1 MNNLEFEQRLNDAF
15 ENNLPIADKVNQ
27 LRLDLDDTKSN
38 QELME
43 GFWDNSLFSDI
54 EQANSYDNFYQLCQ
68 LHFKVADSAEFDN
81 VATTPIKNTDLWS
94 DSVIWLAVYLD
105 FIMHLDRNHDKKF
118 GAFINSSILWR
129 LKWVLNHI
137 VENPYKDFSEI
148 YSCSS
153 MLHYYYDLYGLGE
166 RSIHKIR
173 VMQGIKMANKEIIE
187 ENLQKWL
194 EAPTNDF
201 DDCLACQYDD
211 IIRAYCF
218 LKQYDK
224 ALEWAKEILDGSVTC
239 GEVPHATNS
248 LIAEAYFYTNQA
260 DKAVAILEKG
270 YPLIQGKMEFL
281 RPISEF
287 IRLYREMNMMD
298 KAVAIFEENKHLLE
312 NCESPYEKML
322 FLIET
327 VKLPIDNKKTY
338 TLEAM
343 SLATQFDLRNGNAY
357 YLSQL
362 PKVIS

>member
-1 MNNLEFEQRLNDAF
+1 MNNLEFEQRLEQAF
-15 ENNLPIADKVNQ
+15 DNNLPIADKVNQ
-27 LRLDLDDTKSN
+27 LLIDLNNEDLDKIPKD
-38 QELME
+38 
-43 GFWDNSLFSDI
+43 SLFIRCSNDDA
-54 EQANSYDNFYQLCQ
+54 QRNNFYQLCQ
-68 LHFKVADSAEFDN
+68 LHSKVGISCEHDEAK
-81 VATTPIKNTDLWS
+81 TTPVKNTKLWC
-94 DSVIWLAVYLD
+94 DSVMWLVEYLD
-105 FIMHLDRNHDKKF
+105 ISLLLSRDYHEFEDAITIKCIWWGKWVVNALADDPTYSRERISDDNYVLFHYFYKF
-118 GAFINSSILWR
+118 G
-129 LKWVLNHI
+129 
-137 VENPYKDFSEI
+137 
-148 YSCSS
+148 
-153 MLHYYYDLYGLGE
+153 LGT
-166 RSIHKIR
+166 RSIYKII
-173 VMQGIKMANKEIIE
+173 VMQNIKFARSKDVE
-187 ENLQKWL
+187 EYLDEWL
-194 EAPTNDF
+194 KAPTNDY

>member
-38 QELME
+38 QELLE
-43 GFWDNSLFSDI
+43 SFWDNSLFLDI
-54 EQANSYDNFYQLCQ
+54 EQANDYDNFYQLCT
-68 LHFKVADSAEFDN
+68 LHSKVSNSAEFDG
-81 VATTPIKNTDLWS
+81 VATTPVKNTDLWS
-94 DSVIWLAVYLD
+94 DSVIWLAVYFD
-105 FIMHLDRNHDKKF
+105 FILYLAKNHDEKF
-118 GAFINSSILWR
+118 QEFVNSLILWR
-129 LKWVLNHI
+129 LKWVLTHS

-148 YSCSS
+148 VSCNA
-153 MLHYYYDLYGLGE
+153 MLDYYYDLFHLGK

-173 VMQGIKMANKEIIE
+173 VMQGIKFANTEVIE

-194 EAPTNDF
+194 DAPTNDF

-224 ALEWAKEILDGSVTC
+224 ALEWVKEILDGSVTC
-239 GEVPHATNS
+239 GEVPHVTNS
-248 LIAEAYFYTNQA
+248 LIAEAYFYTNQT
-260 DKAVAILEKG
+260 DKAVTILETG
-270 YPLIQGKMEFL
+270 YPLIQNKLAFL

-287 IRLYREMNMMD
+287 IRLYREMNMTD
-298 KAVAIFEENKHLLE
+298 KAVAIFEENKYLLE

-327 VKLPIDNKKTY
+327 VKLPIGNKKAY
-338 TLEAM
+338 ALEAM
-343 SLATQFDLRNGNAY
+343 SLATRFDIRNGNAY

-362 PKVIS
+362 PKVIT